1 MKLCNTNLAC
11 LAVGISCILAF
22 PVAASESV
30 DLSSN
35 IAIDSAISCKL
46 TVTPV
51 STSVSLNYT
60 VTQDNIDASEAGTY
74 TLGGNGTADYVI
86 SSGSAAC
93 NMESLSI
100 KMPVVGTPSGKFA
113 VALRDGDTKFL
124 VNTVLSDLYSTTST
138 DGSGTPHEIVG
149 AGINRDST
157 TVQRKFIRDTNGFV
171 QPLQPY
177 KTTFTATGSTDTE
190 IGTEAVFSAAS
201 NIRIDGAYTVDATVG
216 WPSGYS
222 GNVGPINGSLLPVGW
237 LYGAKGGSLVNI
249 PGASLTGQR
258 SVTIKVGTAVSA
270 VPYAG
275 QKSSV
280 GSVLNGEVYSDTGTL
295 TVTSA

>member
-11 LAVGISCILAF
+11 LAVGISGILAF
-22 PVAASESV
+22 PVGASESV

-35 IAIDSAISCKL
+35 IAIDSAVSCKL

-60 VTQDNIDASEAGTY
+60 VTQDNLDRSEAGTY

-93 NMESLSI
+93 NMGSLSI
-100 KMPVVGTPSGKFA
+100 KMPVVGRPSGKFA
-113 VALRDGDTKFL
+113 VALSKGDTRFL
-124 VNTVLSDLYSTTST
+124 VNTVVSDLYSTTST
-138 DGSGTPHEIVG
+138 DGSGTPNEIVG
-149 AGINRDST
+149 AGIHRTQTS
-157 TVQRKFIRDTNGFV
+157 VQRTFIRDPDGFV
-171 QPLQPY
+171 QPLQAY
-177 KTTFTATGSTDTE
+177 KTKFPASATDTVDV
-190 IGTEAVFSAAS
+190 TYAVFSAAS
-201 NIRIDGAYTVDATVG
+201 NIAVKDPYTVDGAVG

-222 GNVGPINGSLLPVGW
+222 GGYSPINGVLLPVGW
-237 LYGAKGGSLVNI
+237 LNGAPTGSLVNI
-249 PGASLTGQR
+249 PGPSLTGQR

-275 QKSSV
+275 QNSSV